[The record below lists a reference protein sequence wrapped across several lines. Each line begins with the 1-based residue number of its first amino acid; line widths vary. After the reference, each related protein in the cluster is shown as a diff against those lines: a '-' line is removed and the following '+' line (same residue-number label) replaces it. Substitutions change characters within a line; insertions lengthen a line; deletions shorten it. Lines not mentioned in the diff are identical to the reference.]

1 MQQAEKTFEKR
12 LLTSI
17 EAAEYLG
24 ISHSYL
30 RQLRSEGQVGRR
42 LSPPPHIR
50 IGKIGIRY
58 DVRDLEQWIDD
69 QPRYQTF
76 AEVPDVEVEVSEME
90 R

>member
-1 MQQAEKTFEKR
+1 MHQSANNIEKR

-30 RQLRSEGQVGRR
+30 RQLRCEGQVGRR

-50 IGKIGIRY
+50 IGKVGIRY
-58 DVRDLEQWIDD
+58 DIRDLEQWINE
-69 QPRYQTF
+69 QPRYRTF
-76 AEVPDVEVEVSEME
+76 AEVPMIKEQ
-90 R
+90 